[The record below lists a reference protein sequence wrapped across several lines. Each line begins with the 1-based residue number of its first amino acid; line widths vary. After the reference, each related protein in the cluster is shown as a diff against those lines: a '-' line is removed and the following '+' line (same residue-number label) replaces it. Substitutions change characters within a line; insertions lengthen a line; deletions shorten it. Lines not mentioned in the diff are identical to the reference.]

1 MVASAQRGP
10 SGPTGGPL
18 IGGVENREEIL
29 GNDHRKHVQK
39 ARERPGTGSSVQA
52 SERRC
57 EWEGATP
64 FALIPR
70 RGRIPLP
77 LNPRIRAPHTID
89 LPRPDIKRNI
99 LGMPASSPHTAN
111 ASIRV
116 RPERPPQAAS
126 LASRARRCR
135 RAQHPLALRERESL
149 GDKEP
154 SQSASNLLRSGK
166 GIRSRSWSGRSG
178 KGVGNRLWS
187 RREVKIRHRGS
198 ARNQNNGLSQ
208 LVCPQGA
215 T

>member
-29 GNDHRKHVQK
+29 GNEHREHVQK
-39 ARERPGTGSSVQA
+39 ARERPGTGSSAQA
-52 SERRC
+52 NERRC

-89 LPRPDIKRNI
+89 IPRPDIKRNI
-99 LGMPASSPHTAN
+99 LGMPASSRHTAN

-116 RPERPPQAAS
+116 RPERPPRRPRSRIVPAFFRQARYPMAF
-126 LASRARRCR
+126 
-135 RAQHPLALRERESL
+135 RERGSVA
-149 GDKEP
+149 D
-154 SQSASNLLRSGK
+154 
-166 GIRSRSWSGRSG
+166 
-178 KGVGNRLWS
+178 
-187 RREVKIRHRGS
+187 KIRPIEFQRS
-198 ARNQNNGLSQ
+198 LVLCRFIFFKWLSGEI
-208 LVCPQGA
+208 GA
-215 T
+215 TRD

>member
-39 ARERPGTGSSVQA
+39 ARERPATGSSVQA
-52 SERRC
+52 SERGC

-89 LPRPDIKRNI
+89 IPRPDIKRNI
-99 LGMPASSPHTAN
+99 LGMPASSRHTAN

-126 LASRARRCR
+126 LASRAC
-135 RAQHPLALRERESL
+135 HFPTS
-149 GDKEP
+149 
-154 SQSASNLLRSGK
+154 SAPPGS
-166 GIRSRSWSGRSG
+166 SRT
-178 KGVGNRLWS
+178 GVAS
-187 RREVKIRHRGS
+187 RRNRTDRAPPVPPP
-198 ARNQNNGLSQ
+198 LSVHLLE
-208 LVCPQGA
+208 LVVW
-215 T
+215 